1 MYVFLSTYRRTSWA
15 QDSYIAK
22 LVCVSWKNLSS
33 KHFYC
38 FLSLYLHNK
47 FINSKY
53 VGIYHWIWCALV
65 EVFPENIETKSGYCT
80 WRFPLKHDM
89 SFLVLSLKVVENCPE
104 NKTET
109 RSINNMRITPSRFP
123 LYIIDKY
130 SHAFFREINDKFH
143 LPKRLGQK
151 TAKHSR
157 NISSISLKAFNYTIQ
172 YNYTICPQCFF
183 PWPDLIWFLLELIKL
198 F

>member
-1 MYVFLSTYRRTSWA
+1 MFRGKTFLA
-15 QDSYIAK
+15 
-22 LVCVSWKNLSS
+22 N
-33 KHFYC
+33 FYC

-123 LYIIDKY
+123 LYIIDRY

-151 TAKHSR
+151 NCQTLEKYILNFTR
-157 NISSISLKAFNYTIQ
+157 SIQLYDTIQ
-172 YNYTICPQCFF
+172 LYNLPSVLLSMAWF
-183 PWPDLIWFLLELIKL
+183 DLIPTWADKVVLI
-198 F
+198 